1 MSKDKRTYLSA
12 YIPEAKP
19 KETPKRSDT
28 KKDDRL
34 DEFEKVLE
42 NLNDILKKQ
51 NRDNLDAL
59 YNIDIDNMSSS
70 MRRLFQS
77 YDDGIS
83 SAQAQITAWAEETE
97 AGFAAIAEWENET
110 NKSIASITAQ
120 TNANTSSI
128 ESLTVWKGTV
138 DNGSIQSIASIKQEA
153 DANAA
158 SIASITQ
165 WQSETN
171 QSIASLTQTSNAN
184 SASITAFTAWQ
195 GETNTTMASIS
206 QTASDNEAS
215 ISQIVRSVGEDGD
228 VTAAS
233 IVAAINDSK
242 SSVKISADHV
252 VISGFVTFESLE
264 EDGGSTI
271 NGNNIS
277 LVSDAN
283 GDSMSSL
290 DFYKWRYTDDTAE
303 SHTLSRMFS
312 IYTTDN
318 EVDDT
323 NLARF
328 AIMIRTRRAREND
341 EYYATALKLESYG
354 AMSMES
360 GGGMYM
366 SADRY
371 CTIEAI
377 YNTRIV
383 APKSYADACM
393 DIGYAAA
400 HNSYVFCREGIYYIN
415 NSGNASLVVS
425 NT

>member
-12 YIPEAKP
+12 YVPDSKP
-19 KETPKRSDT
+19 KETPKRNET

-42 NLNDILKKQ
+42 DLNDILKKQ

-97 AGFAAIAEWENET
+97 AGFAAIAEWKNET
-110 NKSIASITAQ
+110 AQSIASITAQ
-120 TNANTSSI
+120 TNANASSI
-128 ESLTVWKGTV
+128 ESLTQWKGTV
-138 DNGSIQSIASIKQEA
+138 EDGSIQSIASIKQEA

-165 WQSETN
+165 WQSTTN
-171 QSIASLTQTSNAN
+171 QSITSLTQTSNAN
-184 SASITAFTAWQ
+184 SASITGLTAWQ
-195 GETNTTMASIS
+195 STTNTTIASIS
-206 QTASDNEAS
+206 QTAGDNEAS
-215 ISQIVRSVGEDGD
+215 IAQIVESVGEGGD

-252 VISGFVTFESLE
+252 VITGFVTFESLE

-277 LVSDAN
+277 LISDAS

-290 DFYKWRYTDDTAE
+290 DFYKWRYTDDTQE
-303 SHTLSRMFS
+303 DHTLSRMFS
-312 IYTTDN
+312 IYTVDN
-318 EVDDT
+318 ETDDT

-328 AIMIRTRRAREND
+328 AVMLRTRRVYEDND
-341 EYYATALKLESYG
+341 RYATALKLESYG
-354 AMSMES
+354 AMSMEA
-360 GGGMYM
+360 GGGIYM
-366 SADRY
+366 SASRY
-371 CTIEAI
+371 CTIDAE
-377 YNTRIV
+377 YNTRIT
-383 APKSYADACM
+383 APQSYADACM
-393 DIGYAAA
+393 DIGYAVA

-415 NSGNASLVVS
+415 NYGNALLVVS